1 MTSDVNYLKNFV
13 AELDQIMT
21 RPFKKP
27 DLSKKSGIKNENMS
41 SASGG
46 GGHDPQGNTR
56 SKKKRRGIK
65 T

>member
-27 DLSKKSGIKNENMS
+27 DLSKRKSGIKNENMS

-46 GGHDPQGNTR
+46 GGHDPQGNTC
-56 SKKKRRGIK
+56 SKTKEEG
-65 T
+65 